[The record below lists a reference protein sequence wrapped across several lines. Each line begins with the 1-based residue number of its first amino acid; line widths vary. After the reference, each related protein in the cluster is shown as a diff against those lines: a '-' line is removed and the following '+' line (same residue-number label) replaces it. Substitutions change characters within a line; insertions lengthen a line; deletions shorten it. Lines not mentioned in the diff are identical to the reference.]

1 MMKERMNA
9 RQQRAG
15 PDPVH
20 GPGDSE
26 MNSTSSLCS
35 AS

>member
-15 PDPVH
+15 PDPER

>member
-9 RQQRAG
+9 HQQRAG
-15 PDPVH
+15 PDPVR